1 MNNTQKSPLQEAVE
15 QAHAKGR
22 RAVIPFITAG
32 FPDMDSFWIH
42 LERIDGAGADIIEIG
57 VPFSDPVADG
67 PVIEDAS
74 RDALARGVSLKW
86 ILDGLK
92 ARKGQFS
99 AKLVLMGYVNPFYQY
114 GLDRLSRDA
123 VEAGVHGFVCRT
135 CRWKN
140 PACSGSFCPLWLDA
154 RNAGGSQHLRGTH
167 EGVQALYGRIRL
179 RGVRPRHY
187 GREGGSGAERGGD
200 HAPRPFRI

>member
-92 ARKGQFS
+92 AHKGQFS

-123 VEAGVHGFVCRT
+123 VEAGVHGFVV
-135 CRWKN
+135 
-140 PACSGSFCPLWLDA
+140 PDMPLEESGMFRKA
-154 RNAGGSQHLRGTH
+154 FGGSQHLRGTH